1 MSVTQID
8 SNSFIPIER
17 HFRVEAGPGA
27 GKTHWLVNHIKN
39 VLHKSS
45 RLGATKRIA
54 CITYTNIAADTIRE
68 RLGVQAYRVEVS
80 TIHSFLYRHIVKP
93 YVKFIADDYSLNFQK
108 MDGHDEHRVS
118 RKKLNSWI
126 ENHSNRSNLRHP
138 YSENQLRRL
147 PTYQEALLRWLASL
161 SYVYDSENL
170 TITCD
175 GRQAYYTEEKSGKS
189 IRKNLGKDKCLA
201 ILESELLSYKKL
213 YWSEGKIHHE
223 DVLYFGYQLLQKYP
237 FILQVVRA
245 KFPYFFV
252 DEFQDTNPIQT
263 KILEQIGK
271 SETIVGIIGDKAQSI
286 YEFQGADPSQFGSFM
301 LPSMVSYEIQ
311 DNKRS
316 TGNIVKLLNAVR
328 KDMTQQHDSKNGDG
342 EKPILI
348 VSDMIAT
355 LQKAQE
361 FCKNEDIC
369 SLSRDNITSNAMK
382 KNAGAI
388 PSSDLLLG
396 LRNNDSNRD
405 RTRVII
411 ACIQAT
417 ELARYAHFKESI
429 KELERVFKDDDDKNE
444 RRKLALRHIHLFLKE
459 YSRYSIGS
467 LYEYYLY
474 LQEHVSHKTTKVT
487 GGNVKNF
494 YENHTYQELALGVKI
509 VEDKS
514 LHRTIHKAKGSE
526 FDNVLLVLE
535 QESDLAFILN
545 PDLGNNEEQRV
556 NYVAVS
562 RARKRLFITVP
573 SLGESKRKALE
584 KLDVIKII

>member
-1 MSVTQID
+1 MDMSVTQID
-8 SNSFIPIER
+8 SNKLIPIEQ
-17 HFRVEAGPGA
+17 HFKVEAGPGA
-27 GKTHWLVNHIKN
+27 GKTHWLINHIKN

-45 RLGATKRIA
+45 RLGVTKKIA
-54 CITYTNIAADTIRE
+54 CITYTNVAADTIRE

-80 TIHSFLYRHIVKP
+80 TIHSFIYRNIVKP
-93 YVKFIADDYSLNFQK
+93 YVKFIANDYNLNFQK

-118 RKKLNSWI
+118 RKKVNSWI
-126 ENHSNRSNLRHP
+126 ENHSNKGNLKHP
-138 YSENQLRRL
+138 YTENQLCRL
-147 PTYQEALLRWLASL
+147 TSNQNAIARWLESL
-161 SYVYDSENL
+161 SYVFNFEDII
-170 TITCD
+170 ITCD
-175 GRQAYYTEEKSGKS
+175 KKQAYYIEKNGA
-189 IRKNLGKDKCLA
+189 RKYLSKDKCLA
-201 ILESELLSYKKL
+201 ILEPELLSYKKL
-213 YWSEGKIHHE
+213 HWSEGKIHHE

-237 FILQVVRA
+237 FILQVIRA

-286 YEFQGADPSQFGSFM
+286 YEFQGAGPSQFGSFM

-348 VSDMIAT
+348 VSDMIAAI
-355 LQKAQE
+355 QKAQE

-396 LRNNDSNRD
+396 LRNDDSNHD

-429 KELERVFKDDDDKNE
+429 KELEIVFKDEDDKNE

-459 YSRYSIGS
+459 YSHYSIGS
-467 LYEYYLY
+467 LYEYYLC
-474 LQEHVSHKTTKVT
+474 LQKHVSQETANVT
-487 GGNVKNF
+487 RGNVKNF

-526 FDNVLLVLE
+526 FDNVLLVLKE
-535 QESDLAFILN
+535 ESDLAFILN
-545 PDLGNNEEQRV
+545 PDLGNKEEQRV

-573 SLGESKRKALE
+573 SLSGSKRKALE
-584 KLDVIKII
+584 KLDVISII